1 MATIRD
7 RYILEVDT
15 QGAERGVTKAK
26 GSIVGLGASI
36 ARLGPIAAAAGAAL
50 GGMAAVQGLG
60 NRINEMDELAKSAR
74 LAGAAADEAAFK
86 GFQVLQQAMAEAGID
101 AATFDRAMLQ
111 TTSRLQEGLEG
122 NKAFA
127 EITTKLG
134 DSIRDNEGNLVDGAT
149 ALQAMIN
156 ALNEGTI
163 STDEF
168 AKVVGGRAG
177 TLIQQQFASRNT
189 DAATLAATLADVE
202 QNSNIV
208 SLDAAANAEAFNDT
222 MGRLGTV
229 AGQLGT
235 QITEALLP
243 ILLELAEGAL
253 AVLPGF
259 IDGVKD
265 AFRRM
270 EPALSVIGAIFTEVV
285 VPVVSTFF
293 DLISALANILEPVV
307 SLLADGLVGAIRA
320 VGNIL
325 ETVIARVQSFIDSL
339 GAISEKV
346 SQVTGAVGNKFSEM
360 KNGIVN
366 STAEAYNGVTGWFSQ
381 MYDEVVGNS
390 IVPDMTRGVLGSFD
404 ELAGGMVSRIANA
417 IPAITNKFRDVAGAI
432 GDYFEQFTGIS
443 LSNIRSQVGTLTNE
457 LGARLE
463 SLASTVSSRFD
474 GLRQTVSG
482 LSSRFNIP
490 DVFGGIF
497 DKFAGFFATGG
508 FIPPGQFGLVG
519 ELGPELISGPAQ
531 ITPLDAVGSGAN
543 QNITYYISAVDA
555 RSFRELVAR
564 DPQFIHAVA
573 QKGAR
578 GIPTGRR

>member
-15 QGAERGVTKAK
+15 QGAERGVAKSK
-26 GSIVGLGASI
+26 GSIASLGAGI
-36 ARLGPIAAAAGAAL
+36 ARLGPLAVAAGGAL
-50 GGMAAVQGLG
+50 AGMAAVEGLS
-60 NRINEMDELAKSAR
+60 NTINQMDDLAKSAR
-74 LAGAAADEAAFK
+74 LAGAAASEDAFK

-111 TTSRLQEGLEG
+111 TTSRLQEGIEG

-127 EITTKLG
+127 EIVGKLG
-134 DSIRDNEGNLVDGAT
+134 DSVKTSEGDLVDGAT

-177 TLIQQQFASRNT
+177 PLIQQQFASLNT
-189 DAATLAATLADVE
+189 NAETLAATLADVE
-202 QNSNIV
+202 ANSNIV
-208 SLDAAANAEAFNDT
+208 SLDAASNAEAFNDT

-253 AVLPGF
+253 QVLPPF
-259 IDGVKD
+259 IDGVKE
-265 AFRRM
+265 AFSRM
-270 EPALSVIGAIFTEVV
+270 EPVINVIGTIFSELV
-285 VPVVSTFF
+285 VPILSTFF
-293 DLISALANILEPVV
+293 DLISALATVLEPVV

-320 VGNIL
+320 VGDIL

-339 GAISEKV
+339 GAIGEKV

-360 KNGIVN
+360 KNGVVN
-366 STAEAYNGVTGWFSQ
+366 STREAYDGVTGWFGA

-404 ELAGGMVSRIANA
+404 ELSGGMVSRIASA
-417 IPAITNKFRDVAGAI
+417 IPAITNKFRDVAGSI
-432 GDYFEQFTGIS
+432 GEYFEQFTGIS

-457 LGARLE
+457 LGSRLE
-463 SLASTVSSRFD
+463 SLGSTVSSRFD

-508 FIPPGQFGLVG
+508 FIPSGQFGLVG
-519 ELGPELISGPAQ
+519 ERGPELISGPAQ

-543 QNITYYISAVDA
+543 QNITYNISAVDA

-564 DPQFIHAVA
+564 DPGFIHAVA
-573 QKGAR
+573 QQGGR